1 MGYHVKIEELL
12 EVQNQMISQL
22 SEWGTQLESVYQA
35 LETIVV
41 TPCIQGETGKSIQNY
56 IQEVHIPVIGSLQ
69 QLLTEFQVRLSV
81 YAEGY
86 YGIDS
91 SYEAEIPQE
100 ILEEQQQVLEKGRE
114 DFENLREEIN
124 SIISNVSDIVSVVQP
139 SGLSLVL
146 SYQLMENRVKTLN
159 SDIGDYE
166 ETHQNDTQNMDSM
179 MESIRSILI
188 ARTGS
193 SSVSVTNYQ
202 AGSIA
207 MLPAYQRLQMG
218 YEASGN
224 YVAQNMAQYE
234 EAIKKFE
241 DKMNDKL
248 ADDRKAEG
256 LKQLLAG
263 IVSVTVGTALIF
275 ATAGAAAP
283 IVFSAAVVGGTS
295 TLYGLSNATEGMNN
309 ISLGFSGDGFTMA
322 ENPIR
327 DTLFAGNPDLYYT
340 IGNASTMISAMAL
353 PMSGILKGATGAAK
367 FKTIAVDGGKILIGN
382 VAEDK
387 AYDAI
392 YQSTDSRILAMLG
405 SNVVEGV
412 LSGNLANS
420 SVSEIGDVARKVDIE
435 ELSHT
440 TIFKNSDDIVL
451 GEKALSNV
459 EVNKLDDVA
468 EVVES
473 GIPSVIYETD
483 DIVKYQ
489 YNMIENPGP
498 LAEMP
503 NQPIKNF
510 YGGRYNIEVLQED
523 RIMYRAGNA
532 KNPYGRWFTSEP
544 PASVANV
551 RIDTAVKT
559 QWIDPKTGA
568 WEASSYID
576 YVYAIKVPKGTTVYT
591 GPVGPQGGAYM
602 GGYNVMQTYIDAPWS
617 FEVIGKTPL
626 R

>member
-100 ILEEQQQVLEKGRE
+100 ILEEQQQVLENGRE

-124 SIISNVSDIVSVVQP
+124 SVISSVSDIVSVVQP

-146 SYQLMENRVKTLN
+146 SYQLLESRVKTLN

-179 MESIRSILI
+179 IESIRSILI
-188 ARTGS
+188 AKTGS
-193 SSVSVTNYQ
+193 PAVSVTNYQ

-218 YEASGN
+218 YEASGDF
-224 YVAQNMAQYE
+224 VDQNIDQYE
-234 EAIKKFE
+234 AAMKKFE

-263 IVSVTVGTALIF
+263 IVSATVGTALIL
-275 ATAGAAAP
+275 ATAGTAAP
-283 IVFSAAVVGGTS
+283 IVFFSATVVGGTS

-327 DTLFAGNPDLYYT
+327 DTLFAGNPELYYN

-353 PMSGILKGATGAAK
+353 PMSGILKGATGVAK
-367 FKTIAVDGGKILIGN
+367 FKTIAVDGGRILIGN
-382 VAEDK
+382 IAEDK

-392 YQSTDSRILAMLG
+392 YRSTDSRILAMLG

-420 SVSEIGDVARKVDIE
+420 SVPEIGDVDDLIALQRKGFEGVSNPERLIPGKPGVVTGGDSTKLGKNIME
-435 ELSHT
+435 SMGLKRSTKWTGHQAQHIIPAEMADNPILQKIGMNLDDATNGILLRTPDAELSAMSRHRGYHSVYNNVVRNQLN
-440 TIFKNSDDIVL
+440 KMDINQSVDVL
-451 GEKALSNV
+451 QKQVFDLQRDLR
-459 EVNKLDDVA
+459 KLQ
-468 EVVES
+468 ES
-473 GIPSVIYETD
+473 GL
-483 DIVKYQ
+483 
-489 YNMIENPGP
+489 P
-498 LAEMP
+498 LYP
-503 NQPIKNF
+503 NQ
-510 YGGRYNIEVLQED
+510 GATVELWERSLS
-523 RIMYRAGNA
+523 RIR
-532 KNPYGRWFTSEP
+532 K
-544 PASVANV
+544 
-551 RIDTAVKT
+551 
-559 QWIDPKTGA
+559 
-568 WEASSYID
+568 
-576 YVYAIKVPKGTTVYT
+576 
-591 GPVGPQGGAYM
+591 
-602 GGYNVMQTYIDAPWS
+602 
-617 FEVIGKTPL
+617 
-626 R
+626 

>member
-22 SEWGTQLESVYQA
+22 SEWGTQLETVYQA

-100 ILEEQQQVLEKGRE
+100 ILEEQQKALENGRE

-124 SIISNVSDIVSVVQP
+124 SVISNVSDIVSVVQP

-146 SYQLMENRVKTLN
+146 SYQLMESRVKTLN

-193 SSVSVTNYQ
+193 SAVSVTNYQ

-218 YEASGN
+218 YEESGN
-224 YVAQNMAQYE
+224 FVAQNMAQYE
-234 EAIKKFE
+234 EAMKKFE

-263 IVSVTVGTALIF
+263 IVSATVGTALIF

-283 IVFSAAVVGGTS
+283 IVLGGAIVGGTS

-327 DTLFAGNPDLYYT
+327 DTLFAGNPNLYYT

-367 FKTIAVDGGKILIGN
+367 FKTIAVDGGRILIGN

-435 ELSHT
+435 ELGDSI
-440 TIFKNSDDIVL
+440 TINSNQGRLDVL
-451 GEKALSNV
+451 KSNVQTSQKIFTEIPFDKTGKLKSSIKYQTGEFNYNYETDELGRISNWNTENLQLTQREKRLNHVAKTPGKLKGDHAGHLAGDRFGGSPKLDNMVSQSQHVNLSDYRKIENIWAQAIKQGKEVAVNV
-459 EVNKLDDVA
+459 EVRYDKNGLRPT
-468 EVVES
+468 EFIVEYIID
-473 GIPSVIYETD
+473 GDATI
-483 DIVKYQ
+483 Q
-489 YNMIENPGP
+489 
-498 LAEMP
+498 
-503 NQPIKNF
+503 
-510 YGGRYNIEVLQED
+510 NIF
-523 RIMYRAGNA
+523 N
-532 KNPYGRWFTSEP
+532 
-544 PASVANV
+544 
-551 RIDTAVKT
+551 
-559 QWIDPKTGA
+559 
-568 WEASSYID
+568 
-576 YVYAIKVPKGTTVYT
+576 
-591 GPVGPQGGAYM
+591 
-602 GGYNVMQTYIDAPWS
+602 
-617 FEVIGKTPL
+617 
-626 R
+626 

>member
-56 IQEVHIPVIGSLQ
+56 IREVHIPVIGSLQ

-100 ILEEQQQVLEKGRE
+100 ILEEQQKALENGRE

-146 SYQLMENRVKTLN
+146 SYQLMESRVKTLN

-179 MESIRSILI
+179 IESIRSILI

-218 YEASGN
+218 YEESGN
-224 YVAQNMAQYE
+224 FVAQNMAQYE
-234 EAIKKFE
+234 AAMKKFE
-241 DKMNDKL
+241 GKMNDKL

-263 IVSVTVGTALIF
+263 IVSATVGTALIL
-275 ATAGAAAP
+275 ATAGTAAP
-283 IVFSAAVVGGTS
+283 IVFFSATVVGGTS

-327 DTLFAGNPDLYYT
+327 DTLFAGNPELYYT

-353 PMSGILKGATGAAK
+353 PLSGILKGTTGAAK
-367 FKTIAVDGGKILIGN
+367 FKTIAVDGGRILIGN

-387 AYDAI
+387 VYDVI
-392 YQSTDSRILAMLG
+392 YQSTDSRILAML
-405 SNVVEGV
+405 
-412 LSGNLANS
+412 
-420 SVSEIGDVARKVDIE
+420 
-435 ELSHT
+435 
-440 TIFKNSDDIVL
+440 
-451 GEKALSNV
+451 
-459 EVNKLDDVA
+459 
-468 EVVES
+468 
-473 GIPSVIYETD
+473 
-483 DIVKYQ
+483 
-489 YNMIENPGP
+489 
-498 LAEMP
+498 
-503 NQPIKNF
+503 
-510 YGGRYNIEVLQED
+510 
-523 RIMYRAGNA
+523 
-532 KNPYGRWFTSEP
+532 
-544 PASVANV
+544 
-551 RIDTAVKT
+551 
-559 QWIDPKTGA
+559 
-568 WEASSYID
+568 EAI
-576 YVYAIKVPKGTTVYT
+576 
-591 GPVGPQGGAYM
+591 
-602 GGYNVMQTYIDAPWS
+602 W
-617 FEVIGKTPL
+617 
-626 R
+626 

>member
-1 MGYHVKIEELL
+1 M
-12 EVQNQMISQL
+12 
-22 SEWGTQLESVYQA
+22 
-35 LETIVV
+35 
-41 TPCIQGETGKSIQNY
+41 
-56 IQEVHIPVIGSLQ
+56 
-69 QLLTEFQVRLSV
+69 
-81 YAEGY
+81 
-86 YGIDS
+86 
-91 SYEAEIPQE
+91 
-100 ILEEQQQVLEKGRE
+100 
-114 DFENLREEIN
+114 
-124 SIISNVSDIVSVVQP
+124 
-139 SGLSLVL
+139 
-146 SYQLMENRVKTLN
+146 
-159 SDIGDYE
+159 
-166 ETHQNDTQNMDSM
+166 
-179 MESIRSILI
+179 
-188 ARTGS
+188 
-193 SSVSVTNYQ
+193 
-202 AGSIA
+202 
-207 MLPAYQRLQMG
+207 
-218 YEASGN
+218 
-224 YVAQNMAQYE
+224 
-234 EAIKKFE
+234 
-241 DKMNDKL
+241 
-248 ADDRKAEG
+248 
-256 LKQLLAG
+256 
-263 IVSVTVGTALIF
+263 
-275 ATAGAAAP
+275 
-283 IVFSAAVVGGTS
+283 
-295 TLYGLSNATEGMNN
+295 
-309 ISLGFSGDGFTMA
+309 
-322 ENPIR
+322 
-327 DTLFAGNPDLYYT
+327 
-340 IGNASTMISAMAL
+340 
-353 PMSGILKGATGAAK
+353 
-367 FKTIAVDGGKILIGN
+367 
-382 VAEDK
+382 AEDK